1 MSSRDPKHFEALNL
15 KPGASPEEIKRG
27 YLALVKRWHPDRFAN
42 DPEEQKLA
50 EEKMRTINV
59 AYEALVGEAKVQVSF
74 QHGSTAPDYNPADPA
89 INTERSAYAFRERPS
104 GFAFWRGQTT
114 WLSWAGTAIL
124 IVISLAS
131 LWVVADSLAYH
142 YAPPYAADF
151 VRHEAKMQ
159 SVLAQTRR
167 AADAGEGWA
176 MANMGWFHFN
186 GRGVRVNKTEAAR
199 WFTLASQASDA
210 GARVQLALMFA
221 QGDGVTLDVAEA
233 YKWRQLAAAQG
244 SPDAMRQRDA
254 MVKQMTEAQLAE
266 GQRRVQ
272 AASK

>member
-1 MSSRDPKHFEALNL
+1 
-15 KPGASPEEIKRG
+15 
-27 YLALVKRWHPDRFAN
+27 
-42 DPEEQKLA
+42 
-50 EEKMRTINV
+50 
-59 AYEALVGEAKVQVSF
+59 
-74 QHGSTAPDYNPADPA
+74 
-89 INTERSAYAFRERPS
+89 
-104 GFAFWRGQTT
+104 
-114 WLSWAGTAIL
+114 
-124 IVISLAS
+124 
-131 LWVVADSLAYH
+131 
-142 YAPPYAADF
+142 
-151 VRHEAKMQ
+151 
-159 SVLAQTRR
+159 
-167 AADAGEGWA
+167 